1 MDVTTKCPKCGLL
14 LALDTNAAEEF
25 ECPQCG
31 QRLTVQTTAP
41 RAKPVKRAPPR
52 RTASSAAPPASHM
65 DDIDWSIPDIPLQYQ
80 KRKKR
85 RSVDLDPAVIWSV
98 AIVGVC
104 IVALVAGGIYFS
116 RDRSG
121 LPTFS
126 RDGRTTMAA
135 YAPDDWDVQSF
146 LRIGA
151 LQRHAHRNSL
161 ILLNAIP
168 AELHRDSVD
177 DVDEAMVS
185 DGVGKTAVVTSTRDL
200 PAIDEFRKRGGTTE
214 TYQGQELLRIKGRSV
229 ARLNDRAIGVAEND
243 AGLKRMIDASQ
254 GTNKSPPNLPNDC
267 TAFFRV
273 RTRAV
278 KQRAQLP
285 DWMIPF
291 DSIGVSVRL
300 NSDGSA
306 AMFLFGE
313 AASETTAKE
322 AIPNVDRVRQNFREQ
337 LGSVRT
343 LFKGAISDLEKLA
356 SALANNGVV
365 QEGNRVGVRCIVSAD
380 LFQSLA
386 QTQFGPA
393 TSAPTTPSTPPPVI
407 TPPVVTTPPPKKEPD
422 KKGMPAFVGS
432 AADRAEQVQ
441 ESLSGQFGRKR
452 TVMIVGSGFAK
463 GAEQEQLAD
472 KLTDLVKKSH
482 MGNNAVNYST
492 VHSNE
497 WVACIFAPVD
507 DLDVLSRAIEFAT
520 VAQIDAD
527 KRRIYLTPKK

>member
-52 RTASSAAPPASHM
+52 RTASSGAPPASHV
-65 DDIDWSIPDIPLQYQ
+65 DDIDWSIPEIPLQYQ

-85 RSVDLDPAVIWSV
+85 QSVDLDPAVIWAG
-98 AIVGVC
+98 AIVAFCV
-104 IVALVAGGIYFS
+104 VALIAGGVYFS

-121 LPTFS
+121 VATFS

-177 DVDEAMVS
+177 DFDEAMVS

-200 PAIDEFRKRGGTTE
+200 PAIHEFRKRGGTTE

-229 ARLNDRAIGVAEND
+229 ARLNDRAVGVAEND
-243 AGLKRMIDASQ
+243 AGLKRMIDASRVS
-254 GTNKSPPNLPNDC
+254 NKSPPNLPNDC
-267 TAFFRV
+267 TAFFRI

-313 AASETTAKE
+313 AASEAAATE
-322 AIPNVDRVRQNFREQ
+322 AIPNIDRVRQNFREQ
-337 LGSVRT
+337 LGAVRT

-365 QEGNRVGVRCIVSAD
+365 QEGNRVGVRCVVSAD

-393 TSAPTTPSTPPPVI
+393 PALPSTPSTPPPVNI
-407 TPPVVTTPPPKKEPD
+407 PPVVTTPPPKKETD
-422 KKGMPAFVGS
+422 KKGMPAFLGS
-432 AADRAEQVQ
+432 AADRAEQIQ

-452 TVMIVGSGFAK
+452 TVMVVGYGFAK
-463 GAEQEQLAD
+463 GAEQDQLAG
-472 KLTDLVKKSH
+472 KVTELVKKSH
-482 MGNNAVNYST
+482 IGNNAVHFST
-492 VHSNE
+492 ASDNQ
-497 WVACIFAPVD
+497 WVASVFAPVD
-507 DLDVLSRAIEFAT
+507 DLDGLSRAIEFAM
-520 VAQIDAD
+520 VAQVDAER
-527 KRRIYLTPKK
+527 RRIYLTPKK